1 MPQPKFKFT
10 ERDSALLVDLYKHRF
25 LTIEQIQR
33 LHFPSMQTA
42 YRRMRLLKAAG
53 YVSSFTV
60 ANIDESI
67 FMPSLQGLQ
76 AVAEALGVD
85 REQLKWV
92 ETKAK
97 PRDYY
102 FMRHFLSI
110 NDFRIALRLTCD
122 VAGIRL
128 LGFIPDYYGEKTD
141 KGGVTKY
148 IRDVVCDIAS
158 EHKDVS
164 HTPDGVFAL
173 ERKGKQALFFLE
185 IDRGT
190 EVVSDPTKGISKAIR
205 FYAEY
210 LLTGKYQRYAK
221 DFAVEQFKGFRTLLI
236 TSSVVRVENI
246 RRAVGDLPVAEKAKQ
261 FFWLSTFEQV
271 ESAGLLSPIWK
282 SSLQSDQSRHSL
294 IGRE

>member
-1 MPQPKFKFT
+1 MPPRKFKFT
-10 ERDSALLVDLYKHRF
+10 GRDSALLVDLYKHRF

-53 YVSSFTV
+53 YVSAFTV

-92 ETKAK
+92 GTKAK

-102 FMRHFLSI
+102 FMRHFLYI
-110 NDFRIALRLTCD
+110 NDFRITLRLACE
-122 VAGIRL
+122 ASGIRL

-173 ERKGKQALFFLE
+173 ERNGKQALFFLE

-190 EVVSDPTKGISKAIR
+190 EIVSDPTKGVSKAIR

-246 RRAVGDLPVAEKAKQ
+246 RRAVADLPVEEKAKR

-271 ESAGLLSPIWK
+271 GSEGLLSSIWK
-282 SSLQSDQSRHSL
+282 SSLQSDQLRHSL